1 MDDVDFPCILA
12 TVLIWIFPEHLVSHI
27 IARRERDRKQFELE
41 PTQVTAKLTSHQ
53 SFHSQIEQLVYVFKL
68 FLYHY

>member
-1 MDDVDFPCILA
+1 MDDVDFPRILA
-12 TVLIWIFPEHLVSHI
+12 MALIGIFSEHLVSPV
-27 IARRERDRKQFELE
+27 IAHRERDRKQFELE